1 MAAVTEAAF
10 NNGNLLEINRSLLSN
25 KFVLGLGV
33 AVVAAIMVVFWLWSQ
48 QPDYRVLFSNYADK
62 DGGAIVAAL
71 EQMNVP
77 YKFSDSGTA
86 ILVPATDVHQTRL
99 KLAAQGLPKGGNIG
113 FELLENQKFGVSQ
126 FVEQVNFQRAL
137 EGELER
143 TIQAVSAVEVA
154 RIHLAIPKPSV
165 FVRDQQRPT
174 ASVLLNL
181 RQGRVL
187 DPQQVSA
194 IVHLVATSV
203 PELSVSNVTVVDQNG
218 NLLSDTSKKS
228 GLNNLDPSQL
238 KYVDELQQ
246 NIAKRV
252 ESIISPIIGAKNVH
266 AEASAEVDFSTQ
278 EQAAEIYKP
287 NQTPEEAAIRSM
299 QSNESKTV
307 GDQTNGGVPGALSNQ
322 PPVPNT
328 APLNTPAPATAANGA
343 TPAPGTA
350 AAQAAAAAAA
360 AAQTPKEPLN
370 SQKNVTTN
378 YEVDKTVRY
387 TQQPMGGIKR
397 LSVAVVVN
405 NIQSMDAKGKVT
417 SRALTDAEK
426 TQISDLAKQAMGFNT
441 ERGDS
446 LTVVN
451 SSFVAD
457 QGELLPSIPFWK
469 DPEYIGMAKEFLRIG
484 VVLLILFMLYSRVMK
499 PMLRKMTQPPV
510 ENLPAPGDNQDTV
523 VNIGG
528 DPLLEA
534 RKIQPKGYEQS
545 LIAAKQIAKE
555 NPKLVANMVTNWV
568 SGNE

>member
-405 NIQSMDAKGKVT
+405 NIQSVDAKGKVT

-528 DPLLEA
+528 DPMLEA